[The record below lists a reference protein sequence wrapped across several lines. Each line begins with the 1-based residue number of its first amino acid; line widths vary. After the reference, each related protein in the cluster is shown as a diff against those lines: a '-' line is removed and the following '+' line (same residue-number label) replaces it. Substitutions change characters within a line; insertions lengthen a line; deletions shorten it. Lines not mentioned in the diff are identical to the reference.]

1 MKEQEITKRAALI
14 AEALIGT
21 DGMDSVDVLGEGL
34 NIAFKSGKCTHAPI
48 IPIWY
53 VANLV
58 SEVNGQK
65 GIVTIKKDGSMSFT
79 IQAGKEK
86 KMHIE

>member
-1 MKEQEITKRAALI
+1 MEEQEITKRAALI

-34 NIAFKSGKCTHAPI
+34 NIAFESGKCTHAPI
-48 IPIWY
+48 IPIWW
-53 VANLV
+53 VAKIV
-58 SEVNGQK
+58 SETNGQK
-65 GIVTIKKDGSMSFT
+65 GVVSIKKDGSVSFT

-86 KMHIE
+86 KMSI

>member
-1 MKEQEITKRAALI
+1 MEEQEITKRAALI
-14 AEALIGT
+14 AEALVGT

-58 SEVNGQK
+58 SEANGQR
-65 GIVTIKKDGSMSFT
+65 GIVTIKKDGSVSFA

-86 KMHIE
+86 KMSI

>member
-1 MKEQEITKRAALI
+1 MKEEEITKRAALI
-14 AEALIGT
+14 AEALVGT

-34 NIAFKSGKCTHAPI
+34 RIAFKSGKCTHAPI

-53 VANLV
+53 VAKLV
-58 SEVNGQK
+58 SETNGQK
-65 GIVTIKKDGSMSFT
+65 GVVSIKQDGSVSFT

-86 KMHIE
+86 KMSI